1 MLGMRIVGVVG
12 GIASGK
18 TMVATELERLGAVV
32 LNADRAGHAVLDE
45 QAVRQALIERW
56 GRGVLTP
63 DGTVDRQ
70 AVARIVF
77 AAPPAGPK
85 ELEFLEALTHPR
97 IRILLERQISQ
108 LAKRGTPVAVL
119 DAPVM
124 LKAKW
129 DQLCDQIV
137 FVDAPREVRVARGL
151 ARGWSEAEFDRREAA
166 QMPLDVKRARAERV
180 VDNSGSATAMRRQVE
195 QLWREL
201 VA

>member
-77 AAPPAGPK
+77 AASPAGPK
-85 ELEFLEALTHPR
+85 ELEFLEVLTHPR

-108 LAKRGTPVAVL
+108 LAKRGTRVAVL

-151 ARGWSEAEFDRREAA
+151 ARGWSEAEFDCREAA
-166 QMPLDVKRARAERV
+166 QTPLDVKRVRAERV

>member
-1 MLGMRIVGVVG
+1 MRIVGVVG

-18 TMVATELERLGAVV
+18 TIVATELERLGAVV
-32 LNADRAGHAVLDE
+32 LNADRAGHAVLDD
-45 QAVRQALIERW
+45 QAVRQALVERW
-56 GRGVLTP
+56 GRGVITP
-63 DGTVDRQ
+63 AGTVDRQ

-77 AAPPAGPK
+77 AASAAGPK

-97 IRILLERQISQ
+97 IRVLIERQIGQ
-108 LAKRGTPVAVL
+108 LAKRGTRVAVL

-129 DQLCDQIV
+129 DQLCDEIV
-137 FVDAPREVRVARGL
+137 FVDAPREIRFVRGL

-166 QMPLDVKRARAERV
+166 QTPLDVKRARAERV
-180 VDNSGSATAMRRQVE
+180 VDNSGSAATLRCQVG

>member
-1 MLGMRIVGVVG
+1 MRIVGVVG

-77 AAPPAGPK
+77 AASPAGPK

-151 ARGWSEAEFDRREAA
+151 ARGWSEAEFDRRE
-166 QMPLDVKRARAERV
+166 
-180 VDNSGSATAMRRQVE
+180 
-195 QLWREL
+195 
-201 VA
+201 

>member
-1 MLGMRIVGVVG
+1 MRIVGVVG

-77 AAPPAGPK
+77 AASPAGPK

-129 DQLCDQIV
+129 DQFCDQIV
-137 FVDAPREVRVARGL
+137 FVAAPREVRVARGL

>member
-1 MLGMRIVGVVG
+1 
-12 GIASGK
+12 
-18 TMVATELERLGAVV
+18 MVATELERRGAVV
-32 LNADRAGHAVLDE
+32 LNADRAGHAVLDDR
-45 QAVRQALIERW
+45 AVRQALVERW

-63 DGTVDRQ
+63 AGTVDRQ

-77 AAPPAGPK
+77 AASPAGAQ

-97 IRILLERQISQ
+97 IRVLLERQIDQ
-108 LAKRGTPVAVL
+108 LAKGGTRVAVL

-129 DQLCDQIV
+129 DQLCDEIV
-137 FVDAPREVRVARGL
+137 FVAAPREIRVARGR

-166 QMPLDVKRARAERV
+166 QMPLDVKRARAERI
-180 VDNSGSATAMRRQVE
+180 VDNSGSETTLRRHVE